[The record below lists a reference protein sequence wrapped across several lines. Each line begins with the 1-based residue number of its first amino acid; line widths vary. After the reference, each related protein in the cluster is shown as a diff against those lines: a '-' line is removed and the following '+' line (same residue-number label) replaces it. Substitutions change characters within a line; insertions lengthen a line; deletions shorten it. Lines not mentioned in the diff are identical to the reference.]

1 MQVAVQYS
9 VAPWDATRFHRVECC
24 AYPGTGK
31 IIITG
36 HEAPDLHFLAK
47 SADGSAL
54 AKPEEGPARHA
65 AGSVLV
71 WLQHAQKEQWF
82 KDLPRGCRTLDLS
95 RMVLMN
101 KRAGSEAMEEAEQKA
116 DLHINF
122 PKDNGHMTGVVGTA
136 VALALVQTVR
146 GVSFSS
152 LVGGFGEVTP
162 YGVMLPCR
170 WKDGPVVLEPLRA
183 MLYAGYEGTES
194 FSKIEVKGG
203 TLGKGVCNM
212 QEATEYV
219 FQNVPF
225 RGSTA
230 DRQPGETNQE

>member
-1 MQVAVQYS
+1 MAVQCS
-9 VAPWDATRFHRVECC
+9 VAPWDAIRVNRVECC

-36 HEAPDLHFLAK
+36 HEAPDFHVLAK

-54 AKPEEGPARHA
+54 AKENCPARHA
-65 AGSVLV
+65 AGLVLV
-71 WLQHAQKEQWF
+71 WLQHAQKEEWF
-82 KDLPRGCRTLDLS
+82 RKLPQGCRTLNLS

-101 KRAGSEAMEEAEQKA
+101 QTMEAEQKA

-170 WKDGPVVLEPLRA
+170 WRHGPVMVEPLRA

-194 FSKIEVKGG
+194 FSKVEVMGG